1 MSASSSESLFPDL
14 EPAPAPAGA
23 VPAAGARV
31 PLAEALRPRSLDE
44 VIGQSHLLGEGKPLA
59 LAFRS
64 GKPHS
69 MIFWGPPGV
78 GKTTLAR
85 LTASAFDCEFIA
97 LSAVFSGVKDIRAAM
112 EQAQAYLARGQRTI
126 LFVDEIHRFNKA
138 QQDALLPHVE
148 SGLFT
153 FIGATTENPSFE
165 VNSALLSRAQVYV
178 LKSLDEAELR
188 QLLARA
194 HTKALAHLSFEDKA
208 VDTLIGYAD
217 GDARRFLNLLEQCE
231 IAAGAA
237 GISLIGADFVSN
249 ALSLNARR
257 FDKGGDNFYDQ
268 ISALHKSVRGSS
280 PDGALYWLS
289 RMLDGGADPRY
300 LARRIVRMAWEDIG
314 LADPRAMQI
323 ANDAALTFERLGSP
337 EGELALGQAVI
348 YLAVAAKSNAGYKAY
363 NAARA
368 FVKQDGS
375 REVPVHLRNAPTKL
389 MKELGYG
396 HAYRYAHDE
405 PHAYAA
411 GERYLPDDMPDP
423 HWYEPVPR
431 GLELK
436 IGEKLTQLRRL
447 DEQARER
454 GDEPQGAG

>member
-23 VPAAGARV
+23 APAAGARV

-237 GISLIGADFVSN
+237 GISLIDADFVSN

>member
-1 MSASSSESLFPDL
+1 MSDLFAR
-14 EPAPAPAGA
+14 APQP
-23 VPAAGARV
+23 
-31 PLAEALRPRSLDE
+31 PLAEALRPASLE
-44 VIGQSHLLGEGKPLA
+44 AVVGQSHLLGEGKPLR
-59 LAFRS
+59 LAFQS

-85 LTASAFDCEFIA
+85 LTAHAFDCEFIA
-97 LSAVFSGVKDIRAAM
+97 LSAVFAGVKDIRTAM
-112 EQAQAYLARGQRTI
+112 EQAQHHLSQGKHTI
-126 LFVDEIHRFNKA
+126 LFVDEIHRFNKS

-178 LKSLDEAELR
+178 LKSLSDEELR
-188 QLLARA
+188 LLLQRA
-194 HTKALAHLSFEDKA
+194 QDKVLGHLQFDASA
-208 VDTLIGYAD
+208 VDTLVGYAD
-217 GDARRFLNLLEQCE
+217 GDARRFLNLLEQCNTAAD
-231 IAAGAA
+231 AAGRVSIDAA
-237 GISLIGADFVSN
+237 FIEN
-249 ALSLNARR
+249 ALSLNVRR

-268 ISALHKSVRGSS
+268 ISALHKSVRGSN
-280 PDGALYWLS
+280 PDAALYWLC
-289 RMLDGGADPRY
+289 RMLDGGADARY
-300 LARRIVRMAWEDIG
+300 LSRRIIRMAWEDIG

-348 YLAVAAKSNAGYKAY
+348 YLSVAPKSNAGYMAY
-363 NAARA
+363 NQARA
-368 FVKQDGS
+368 FVQKDHSQ
-375 REVPVHLRNAPTKL
+375 EVPVHLRNAPTKL

-411 GERYLPDDMPDP
+411 GERYLPEGMPEP
-423 HWYEPVPR
+423 GWYQPVPR
-431 GLELK
+431 GLESK
-436 IGEKLTQLRRL
+436 IGEKMAFLREL
-447 DEQARER
+447 DRAVMPPDSSSSPLSE
-454 GDEPQGAG
+454 G